1 MAVRLRLSQNWAR
14 RGGAAVPFLSVGGS
28 DADTSLKIS
37 VQTAPGTLFQ
47 GAGDPS
53 LGCQSALPKY
63 PLSPTSS
70 SCSRAPMPPTP
81 PDDSNAQSRPTERPT
96 QPPSTAGRAPLKSQ
110 QHAQDRAPDR
120 ANHDPIECL
129 LSDPSGEPTRVV
141 VNPNSRAR
149 PKANPISS
157 SSSNSSASPATSPIH
172 PPPAPAA
179 PAASAP
185 PTAAPSS
192 AHSPQQVS
200 IEEPSATPGPP
211 LAEKA
216 LPCTTC
222 GYDLRGRPGGARC
235 PECGATVPLRS
246 RPASGSFSSTD
257 HRDALFNCWYGLST
271 SCVFLSLLVSPLAFI
286 VPLGVGVAVCIGF
299 APAFRLAALR
309 GLDAL
314 PAAILGP
321 TRARLVLLRQL
332 ERTQLALAVLITIG
346 AALATVGALGSWAVP
361 LYQIALAMWWLLA
374 LAALRVQVLF
384 GDELSRH
391 LVEED
396 TLPLEIPPRISK
408 AILATFAFGVVATA
422 ALIAAI
428 VVYRGSAPATGTG
441 TAFTVAIACCAPV
454 VGFLAHFAC
463 AWASRAQAVLVA
475 NCAYESRM
483 LRVDPNRRT
492 REQAID
498 PAAAVASSAS
508 ASPRHSFTPR
518 DDASIK
524 LPER

>member
-1 MAVRLRLSQNWAR
+1 M
-14 RGGAAVPFLSVGGS
+14 
-28 DADTSLKIS
+28 
-37 VQTAPGTLFQ
+37 
-47 GAGDPS
+47 
-53 LGCQSALPKY
+53 
-63 PLSPTSS
+63 
-70 SCSRAPMPPTP
+70 
-81 PDDSNAQSRPTERPT
+81 
-96 QPPSTAGRAPLKSQ
+96 
-110 QHAQDRAPDR
+110 
-120 ANHDPIECL
+120 
-129 LSDPSGEPTRVV
+129 
-141 VNPNSRAR
+141 
-149 PKANPISS
+149 
-157 SSSNSSASPATSPIH
+157 
-172 PPPAPAA
+172 
-179 PAASAP
+179 
-185 PTAAPSS
+185 
-192 AHSPQQVS
+192 
-200 IEEPSATPGPP
+200 
-211 LAEKA
+211 
-216 LPCTTC
+216 
-222 GYDLRGRPGGARC
+222 
-235 PECGATVPLRS
+235 
-246 RPASGSFSSTD
+246 
-257 HRDALFNCWYGLST
+257 
-271 SCVFLSLLVSPLAFI
+271 
-286 VPLGVGVAVCIGF
+286 
-299 APAFRLAALR
+299 
-309 GLDAL
+309 
-314 PAAILGP
+314 
-321 TRARLVLLRQL
+321 
-332 ERTQLALAVLITIG
+332 LITIG